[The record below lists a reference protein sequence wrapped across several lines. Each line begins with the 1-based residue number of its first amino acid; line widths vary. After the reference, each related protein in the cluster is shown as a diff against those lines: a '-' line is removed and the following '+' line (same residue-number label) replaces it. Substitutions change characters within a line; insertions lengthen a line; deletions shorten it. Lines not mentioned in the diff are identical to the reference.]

1 MRRSQPR
8 KDIQGIGISCGG
20 PLDSN
25 TVINKGYIDDKYVLL
40 YHINFGYPFLDEEM
54 KIEMPIIK
62 SEGLTDFARSRKE
75 LQLKITP
82 PIDGGDEEVFYNN
95 LEEGCVGLKSEKLG
109 IECELRYDIAN
120 FPVTLQWKS
129 MISGDFALGIEPSV
143 TRFDDFK
150 MLTLKSQE
158 KKRYSV
164 STYRES
170 ALSLFDLSE
179 VLYTASPFL
188 SEDNAAKYRDPTFFG
203 EMWGNEDADR
213 IKSGLKRL

>member
-1 MRRSQPR
+1 M
-8 KDIQGIGISCGG
+8 
-20 PLDSN
+20 
-25 TVINKGYIDDKYVLL
+25 
-40 YHINFGYPFLDEEM
+40 
-54 KIEMPIIK
+54 
-62 SEGLTDFARSRKE
+62 
-75 LQLKITP
+75 
-82 PIDGGDEEVFYNN
+82 
-95 LEEGCVGLKSEKLG
+95 
-109 IECELRYDIAN
+109 
-120 FPVTLQWKS
+120 KS